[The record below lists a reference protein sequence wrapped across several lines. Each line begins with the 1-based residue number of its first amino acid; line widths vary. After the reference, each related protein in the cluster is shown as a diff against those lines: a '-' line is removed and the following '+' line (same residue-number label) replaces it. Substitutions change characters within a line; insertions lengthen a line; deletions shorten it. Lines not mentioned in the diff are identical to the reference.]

1 MAETRKTKKEIVQML
16 LKKQLEST
24 DEEELINMLI
34 DEPIAVD
41 VDKQSDANRTIG
53 DRLADKLTEIAGSW
67 TFIIGIIIFLLLWII
82 LNIYILENADPYPF
96 ILLNL
101 LLSCVAAL
109 QAPIIMM
116 SQNREA
122 KKDRLRSSNDYKTDL
137 KSELILEELHIEIKR
152 LTANQNKIIKM
163 KNKKLVYILIPLILI
178 IVLATFIFYK
188 KSLTTPNLNVETEK
202 ECNHEPMLYYEYND
216 RKIYSYCL
224 SNIEISINNEKTEL
238 KDYLI
243 NNSLDS
249 LINHLEQSVTFDD
262 GGTTIYKDGG
272 SKKITANGMT
282 LIECKTLEGNN
293 DIYIG
298 PKDMKMKKNFC
309 QSDNTTFTR
318 TYIVDKVSNYTKQQ
332 YEGETPVT
340 YSKSLEVTLH
350 EEKKEPVTVIINN
363 SAETP
368 VAGKIYEF
376 EFMIDNK
383 KELKDNIKSIFK
395 NCLVVEIRE
404 TTKTGLAQRQ
414 DEIK

>member
-41 VDKQSDANRTIG
+41 VDKQSDANRTLG
-53 DRLADKLTEIAGSW
+53 DRIADKLTEIAGSW

-163 KNKKLVYILIPLILI
+163 LQEEEEN
-178 IVLATFIFYK
+178 T
-188 KSLTTPNLNVETEK
+188 
-202 ECNHEPMLYYEYND
+202 
-216 RKIYSYCL
+216 
-224 SNIEISINNEKTEL
+224 NEK
-238 KDYLI
+238 
-243 NNSLDS
+243 
-249 LINHLEQSVTFDD
+249 
-262 GGTTIYKDGG
+262 
-272 SKKITANGMT
+272 
-282 LIECKTLEGNN
+282 
-293 DIYIG
+293 
-298 PKDMKMKKNFC
+298 
-309 QSDNTTFTR
+309 
-318 TYIVDKVSNYTKQQ
+318 
-332 YEGETPVT
+332 
-340 YSKSLEVTLH
+340 
-350 EEKKEPVTVIINN
+350 
-363 SAETP
+363 
-368 VAGKIYEF
+368 
-376 EFMIDNK
+376 
-383 KELKDNIKSIFK
+383 
-395 NCLVVEIRE
+395 
-404 TTKTGLAQRQ
+404 
-414 DEIK
+414 